1 MLKRNG
7 EQVVRTPGDFAVGYR
22 HVGLKEV
29 SDEIFAAAWFRFPA
43 GDPGAAR
50 ARLRELLERRIATQ
64 PLQLPNAGSVF
75 RNPSGDHAAR
85 LIEAAGL
92 KGTQIGGAQVSEKHA
107 NFIVNPEGAASASA
121 IEMLI
126 GRIQAEVAEKFGV
139 HLVREVRI
147 LGDAIGRSGQE
158 GKGA

>member
-1 MLKRNG
+1 
-7 EQVVRTPGDFAVGYR
+7 
-22 HVGLKEV
+22 
-29 SDEIFAAAWFRFPA
+29 
-43 GDPGAAR
+43 
-50 ARLRELLERRIATQ
+50 
-64 PLQLPNAGSVF
+64 
-75 RNPSGDHAAR
+75 
-85 LIEAAGL
+85 L

-147 LGDAIGRSGQE
+147 LGVAIGLSGQE